1 MERTSRRDRPSVST
15 KGDPTK
21 SRSKQYLGIWCNMTP
36 KELYKIAEKDQNI
49 EEIIVPDAKRKVYF
63 DVDCYGD
70 VPKTSDAT
78 EKSMAIQSEAK
89 AVLSRSKAIIGS
101 QFPEC
106 RFQISGSAEPVRRKG
121 QDVIKYSNHIVL
133 SNYFLETHD
142 AGTRTLLIM
151 SRIHEDKGFDISV
164 YSKNA
169 HLKTMNQR
177 VTVVFRYG
185 SKAVK
190 TSPNT

>member
-1 MERTSRRDRPSVST
+1 
-15 KGDPTK
+15 
-21 SRSKQYLGIWCNMTP
+21 MTP
-36 KELYKIAEKDQNI
+36 KELYKIAEKDRNI

-70 VPKTSDAT
+70 VPKTPDAT
-78 EKSMAIQSEAK
+78 EMLMAIRSEAK
-89 AVLSRSKAIIGS
+89 VVLSRSKAFIGA
-101 QFPEC
+101 QFPNC
-106 RFQISGSAEPVRRKG
+106 RFQISGSAEAVRRKG

-133 SNYFLETHD
+133 SNYYLETHD
-142 AGTRTLLIM
+142 AATRTLLIT
-151 SRIHEDKGFDISV
+151 SKIHKDKGFDISV

-169 HLKTMNQR
+169 HLKTMNQSKA
-177 VTVVFRYG
+177 VTVVFRHG